1 MDRNYDIITFRNI
14 FILGRPIV
22 ANVAYII
29 KIATMIKKQRLK
41 TQKRLKELEII
52 YWNEI
57 CICIS

>member
-1 MDRNYDIITFRNI
+1 MDRNYDVITFRNI

-41 TQKRLKELEII
+41 TQKKLKELEII
-52 YWNEI
+52 Y
-57 CICIS
+57 